1 MRPEVAGLQ
10 KRECGI
16 RPRPSPSRPVSSR
29 FRRNRDDLGRLVGA
43 ADLHDQSKAV
53 DIEQYDIGDQQVR
66 PLTA

>member
-1 MRPEVAGLQ
+1 MRYPPASLA
-10 KRECGI
+10 C
-16 RPRPSPSRPVSSR
+16 RPVSSR